1 MEITLNGVRYSS
13 VRLDA
18 FKQFHIARRL
28 APVVLS
34 LGMGAALMMK
44 FKEANASATPKS
56 KEAEAQD
63 DLAALAM
70 AGKPI
75 ADVLAAMSDT
85 DSECVLK
92 LCLGVVSREQ
102 SGGAGWA
109 PLMNSAGTLQFNDL
123 GLIQMV
129 QLAHAVV
136 LENLGNFMPAPPI
149 APSTTATPR
158 GQS

>member
-34 LGMGAALMMK
+34 LGMGASLMMK
-44 FKEANASATPKS
+44 FKEASSSATPKS
-56 KEAEAQD
+56 KDEEAQE

-75 ADVLAAMSDT
+75 AEVLAAMSDT
-85 DSECVLK
+85 DSEYVLK
-92 LCLGVVSREQ
+92 LCLGAVSREQ
-102 SGGAGWA
+102 
-109 PLMNSAGTLQFNDL
+109 AGTGFAPILSSTGSLLFSDL
-123 GLIQMV
+123 GLATML

-136 LENLGNFMPAPPI
+136 LENLGNFMPAPPT
-149 APSTTATPR
+149 AP
-158 GQS
+158 

>member
-34 LGMGAALMMK
+34 LGMGASLMMK
-44 FKEANASATPKS
+44 FKEANASAMPKS
-56 KEAEAQD
+56 KDAEAQD
-63 DLAALAM
+63 DLAAMAV

-85 DSECVLK
+85 DSEYVLK
-92 LCLGVVSREQ
+92 LCLGAVSREQ
-102 SGGAGWA
+102 AGTGFA
-109 PLMNSAGTLQFNDL
+109 PILNSAGSLLFSDL
-123 GLIQMV
+123 DLVTML

-136 LENLGNFMPAPPI
+136 MENLGNFMPAPPT
-149 APSTTATPR
+149 AP
-158 GQS
+158 

>member
-1 MEITLNGVRYSS
+1 MEITLNGIRYSS

-34 LGMGAALMMK
+34 LGMGASLMMK
-44 FKEANASATPKS
+44 FKEASASATPKS
-56 KEAEAQD
+56 KDEEAQE

-75 ADVLAAMSDT
+75 ADVLAAMSDI
-85 DSECVLK
+85 DSEYVLK
-92 LCLGVVSREQ
+92 LCLGAVSREQ
-102 SGGAGWA
+102 AGTGFA
-109 PLMNSAGTLQFNDL
+109 PILNSAGSLLFSDL
-123 GLIQMV
+123 GLATML

-136 LENLGNFMPAPPI
+136 MENLGNFMPAPPT
-149 APSTTATPR
+149 AP
-158 GQS
+158 

>member
-13 VRLDA
+13 VKLDV

-44 FKEANASATPKS
+44 FKEANTSATPKA
-56 KEAEAQD
+56 EGAEAQD
-63 DLAALAM
+63 DLIALAS

-85 DSECVLK
+85 DSEYVLK
-92 LCLGVVSREQ
+92 LCLGSVSREIT
-102 SGGAGWA
+102 GGVGWG
-109 PLMNSAGTLQFNDL
+109 PLLNSAGSVMYNDL
-123 GLIQMV
+123 GLVQML

-136 LENLGNFMPAPPI
+136 MENLGNFMPAPPI
-149 APSTTATPR
+149 AV
-158 GQS
+158 